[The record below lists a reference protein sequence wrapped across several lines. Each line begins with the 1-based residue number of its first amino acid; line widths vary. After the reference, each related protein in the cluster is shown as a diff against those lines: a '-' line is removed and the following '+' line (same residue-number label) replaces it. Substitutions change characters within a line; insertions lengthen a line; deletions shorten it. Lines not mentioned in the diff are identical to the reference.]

1 MGFFKSKKGSVISDY
16 FQLQEDIAGYSK
28 GYMYEVALYDD
39 HLEIIPLSK
48 QNKLLLNYNQI
59 TDVFYGG
66 KTELI
71 QKPKSVI
78 GRALVGG
85 MIFGGTGAVIG
96 AVSSTGMKTEKK
108 THLYFIISYIS
119 SDGEDKYI
127 QFEDTRMYKGLKLS
141 KKLKELAH
149 IESKSTGDIQL

>member
-28 GYMYEVALYDD
+28 GYMYEVTLYDD

-96 AVSSTGMKTEKK
+96 AVSGTGMKTEKK
-108 THLYFIISYIS
+108 THLYFIISYTS
-119 SDGEDKYI
+119 SNGEDKYI

-141 KKLKELAH
+141 KKLKELVH